1 MSEVVFTHIFLEG
14 YRIRLCLLLSV
25 FPSVIL
31 PEISQRLIME
41 KKKKAGGIERS
52 IHLRFKDFTA
62 YSYTKEL
69 FHVKSE
75 EALREEPFK
84 LQGTTVRILE
94 NLDPSKLK
102 MRQNR

>member
-31 PEISQRLIME
+31 PEISQRLIM
-41 KKKKAGGIERS
+41 KKKGGGIERS